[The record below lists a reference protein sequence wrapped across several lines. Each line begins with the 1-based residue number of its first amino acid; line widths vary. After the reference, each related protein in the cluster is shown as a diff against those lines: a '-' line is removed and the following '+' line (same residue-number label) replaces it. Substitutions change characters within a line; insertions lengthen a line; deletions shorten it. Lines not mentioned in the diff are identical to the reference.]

1 MTAPIQLSLLG
12 ANHRT
17 APLELR
23 EKLTLDEARRDD
35 LFQRLAN
42 VRGLAEVAI
51 LSTCNRVEM
60 YGVARDSNA
69 WHEAEKHYCEVTGVE
84 PVELPRFGLT
94 HNGLDAARHLM
105 EVSAGLDSQLVGETE
120 ILGQVKQAYKLA
132 IQHGTAGPVLH
143 RLFQKSFQAA
153 KWVRTHTGIGIGQV
167 SLGNIAA
174 DLARRIFGDLNQ
186 SSVMVVGSGKVGA
199 DVAKAL
205 RNRGAKALY
214 VTSRTEE
221 RAARLA
227 EAIEGQMLPFS
238 EWTQQLHQ
246 CDVTILCTAA
256 PSMILTKKQIAEA
269 IARRPGRPLF
279 FIDLAMPR
287 DVESSAAKLPN
298 VFLYTFDDLAGIANE
313 NMKGRAAEID
323 ACRSALKERAA
334 RLWEELQSGNQ
345 PQSQAMG

>member
-153 KWVRTHTGIGIGQV
+153 K
-167 SLGNIAA
+167 
-174 DLARRIFGDLNQ
+174 
-186 SSVMVVGSGKVGA
+186 
-199 DVAKAL
+199 
-205 RNRGAKALY
+205 
-214 VTSRTEE
+214 
-221 RAARLA
+221 
-227 EAIEGQMLPFS
+227 
-238 EWTQQLHQ
+238 
-246 CDVTILCTAA
+246 
-256 PSMILTKKQIAEA
+256 
-269 IARRPGRPLF
+269 
-279 FIDLAMPR
+279 
-287 DVESSAAKLPN
+287 
-298 VFLYTFDDLAGIANE
+298 
-313 NMKGRAAEID
+313 
-323 ACRSALKERAA
+323 
-334 RLWEELQSGNQ
+334 
-345 PQSQAMG
+345 